1 MKLTDDQIEYL
12 LSVLNQDGIENKPTQ
27 RTKRV
32 FKAEL
37 EVWKAAFEF
46 ERDKQKRKIDV
57 ALTSKTSISS
67 DWKPVS
73 KMNNIEIRRKPTMP
87 YYPISAI
94 STIPSSMDARNTV
107 YMQNLI
113 QYISNI
119 YNVECHISLEDQQK
133 ENVGIQIQLSGLRK
147 NVENVH
153 SDLQLLFETV
163 NTKIFN
169 NEKTDEK
176 VIYWSKNLY
185 SDSDITVIQKIFDKQ
200 KLFTIW
206 EKTDILS
213 GYYVVHYFTKTD
225 VFSVSEDYI
234 NQKINNEISYV
245 RDIVIS
251 NFVNIQENFRKK
263 LEQFITKKKQ
273 EQQQLETYAVIY
285 CIYPGQTELK
295 ISFFG
300 QNVLVKRANRQLK
313 YLIDQN
319 RLITW
324 TTEFTLT
331 QRNYLLDNCL
341 HQLETIE
348 YEYKDDNVK
357 IKIRENQLYAPHY
370 LKIKIQ
376 QRINNL
382 IDQQYP
388 LIFQYIGN
396 DSILTNDEKL
406 QLEEIAGQFKCQID
420 KIDLQTKKEIVTLP
434 KVINT
439 STLKSSP
446 KFIIKK
452 SKEFYSSLSL
462 LKTTSIANSTIEL
475 HLANDVT
482 APQADITIISM
493 ITSDIEDDS
502 KLNGNNLQNKTD
514 TDKSVKLFYS
524 LPHWSKVNNDQND
537 TDFKNSIKTFIS
549 NSLKDISVLSLN
561 KENIITFSTDEWDN
575 YSSRKQLAEEIINEI
590 KVQLETSKLF
600 NVNWRILFIFND
612 NQTDLYNRFL
622 QTILSITMNTNN
634 YEQFFYPVSSM

>member
-107 YMQNLI
+107 YMQN
-113 QYISNI
+113 
-119 YNVECHISLEDQQK
+119 
-133 ENVGIQIQLSGLRK
+133 
-147 NVENVH
+147 
-153 SDLQLLFETV
+153 
-163 NTKIFN
+163 
-169 NEKTDEK
+169 
-176 VIYWSKNLY
+176 
-185 SDSDITVIQKIFDKQ
+185 
-200 KLFTIW
+200 
-206 EKTDILS
+206 
-213 GYYVVHYFTKTD
+213 
-225 VFSVSEDYI
+225 VSEDYI